1 VTAHESD
8 TKAGELRPFGDETR
22 HATRR
27 SRWTHRLG
35 DATTHSNASIGV
47 LAGVVVWTV
56 IGAVADFPRWW
67 TTGLFAVTSAAT
79 LVMVFIVQHTQARL
93 EIATQR
99 KLDELLRAMPGAD
112 GRLIAAEVAS
122 DAELADIG
130 EQQLEE
136 RRAIVEPE
144 GDEPAGSSGRVG
156 SAADGAQR
164 AQHPTG

>member
-1 VTAHESD
+1 MGEARTDIAPGPEPRG
-8 TKAGELRPFGDETR
+8 TELRPFGDESR

-47 LAGVVVWTV
+47 VVAVAAWGV
-56 IGAVADFPRWW
+56 IGAWFDFPGWW
-67 TTGLFAVTSAAT
+67 ATTLFAATSAAT

-99 KLDELLRAMPGAD
+99 KLDELLRALPGAD
-112 GRLIAAEVAS
+112 NRLIAAEVAS

-130 EQQLEE
+130 EQHLEE
-136 RRAIVEPE
+136 RRSVTRPE
-144 GDEPAGSSGRVG
+144 GSSGT
-156 SAADGAQR
+156 A
-164 AQHPTG
+164 

>member
-1 VTAHESD
+1 VTAHARGP
-8 TKAGELRPFGDETR
+8 KAGELRPIGDETR

-47 LAGVVVWTV
+47 LAAVVVWFV
-56 IGAVADFPRWW
+56 IGVITDFPPWW
-67 TTGLFAVTSAAT
+67 INTLVVVTSAAT
-79 LVMVFIVQHTQARL
+79 LVMVFIVQHTQERL

-99 KLDELLRAMPGAD
+99 KLDELLRAVPGTD

-130 EQQLEE
+130 EQQLHE
-136 RRAIVEPE
+136 RRAIVE
-144 GDEPAGSSGRVG
+144 
-156 SAADGAQR
+156 DG
-164 AQHPTG
+164 

>member
-1 VTAHESD
+1 VTAPEKD
-8 TKAGELRPFGDETR
+8 AKAGELRPFGDETR

-47 LAGVVVWTV
+47 LAAVVVWGV
-56 IGAVADFPRWW
+56 IGVVADFPRWW

-122 DAELADIG
+122 DAELAHIG
-130 EQQLEE
+130 EQQLRE

-144 GDEPAGSSGRVG
+144 GDEPDGSTDRVG
-156 SAADGAQR
+156 STTDGTQR
-164 AQHPTG
+164 TQHPSG

>member
-1 VTAHESD
+1 VTRSTND
-8 TKAGELRPFGDETR
+8 TKGGELRPFGDETR

-27 SRWTHRLG
+27 SRWTHHLG

-47 LAGVVVWTV
+47 LAGIVVWIVVGGVT
-56 IGAVADFPRWW
+56 DFPRWW
-67 TTGLFAVTSAAT
+67 ATALFAVTSAAT

-99 KLDELLRAMPGAD
+99 KLDELLRALPGAD
-112 GRLIAAEVAS
+112 RHLIAAEVAS

-136 RRAIVEPE
+136 RRAIVEP
-144 GDEPAGSSGRVG
+144 
-156 SAADGAQR
+156 DG
-164 AQHPTG
+164 

>member
-1 VTAHESD
+1 VTSPL
-8 TKAGELRPFGDETR
+8 AGGAKPTELRPFGDESR

-47 LAGVVVWTV
+47 IVAELAWLVL
-56 IGAVADFPRWW
+56 GAVYDFPAWW
-67 TTGLFAVTSAAT
+67 ATTLFAVTSAAT

-99 KLDELLRAMPGAD
+99 KLDELLRALPDAD
-112 GRLIAAEVAS
+112 KRLIAAEVAT

-130 EQQLEE
+130 EAHLEE
-136 RRAIVEPE
+136 RRSVVEDVDAP
-144 GDEPAGSSGRVG
+144 DA
-156 SAADGAQR
+156 
-164 AQHPTG
+164 

>member
-1 VTAHESD
+1 MAAVDRSPDASQGDEKRT
-8 TKAGELRPFGDETR
+8 ELRPFGEESR

-47 LAGVVVWTV
+47 IVAALAWIVL
-56 IGAVADFPRWW
+56 GAALDFPGWW
-67 TTGLFAVTSAAT
+67 ATALFAATSIAT

-99 KLDELLRAMPGAD
+99 KLDELLRALPGAD
-112 GRLIAAEVAS
+112 NRLIAAEVAS

-130 EQQLEE
+130 EAHLEE
-136 RRAIVEPE
+136 RRSVIA
-144 GDEPAGSSGRVG
+144 DEERPATH
-156 SAADGAQR
+156 A
-164 AQHPTG
+164 

>member
-1 VTAHESD
+1 MRTMRSDSEGSES
-8 TKAGELRPFGDETR
+8 KISELRPFGDESR

-35 DATTHSNASIGV
+35 DATTHSNVAIGV
-47 LAGVVVWTV
+47 
-56 IGAVADFPRWW
+56 AVAMVAWVLVGAWFDFPAWW
-67 TTGLFAVTSAAT
+67 ATALFSTTSIAT

-112 GRLIAAEVAS
+112 NRLIAAEVAS

-130 EQQLEE
+130 EQHLEE
-136 RRAIVEPE
+136 RRSVVN
-144 GDEPAGSSGRVG
+144 DDRAGS
-156 SAADGAQR
+156 
-164 AQHPTG
+164 